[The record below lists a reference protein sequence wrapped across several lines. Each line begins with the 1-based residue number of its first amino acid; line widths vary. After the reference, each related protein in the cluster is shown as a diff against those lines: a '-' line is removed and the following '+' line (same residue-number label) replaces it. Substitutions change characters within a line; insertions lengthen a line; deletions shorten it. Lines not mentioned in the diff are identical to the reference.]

1 MPFDQS
7 LEREK
12 PWFLM
17 ASLGILTLFAVAC
30 FEIRDATAPDGAMA
44 SAAGPSLRTEVEQVP
59 SNAAEAAPAPLA
71 QAPAAQPPAARVPAA
86 QALAEQLPEE
96 PAALHQDP
104 DEPTADAMSASEQST
119 LKARRAL
126 ETIDPRELLR

>member
-30 FEIRDATAPDGAMA
+30 LQIRDATAPDGATA
-44 SAAGPSLRTEVEQVP
+44 SAPGPSSRTEVEQVS
-59 SNAAEAAPAPLA
+59 SNAAEAA

-86 QALAEQLPEE
+86 LALAEQPPEE
-96 PAALHQDP
+96 PAATHQDP
-104 DEPTADAMSASEQST
+104 DAPTADPMSASEQST